1 MKAVIQRAKHASCTV
16 DGTVTGSIDDGLVVY
31 FGVDSGDDE
40 SILPGFIN
48 KMLKLRIFEDE
59 KGKMNLSIKDI
70 NGSIL
75 FISQFTLSADVY
87 HGNRPSFDSA
97 EKPEK
102 AERMYMK
109 AAELIRN
116 EGINTELGVF
126 GAHMEIEYMNPGP
139 ATFILDSS
147 CFSDA
152 QTRRKNGKDYKAEY
166 NFAARFIHAFYSVR
180 LCNVG
185 NRFE

>member
-1 MKAVIQRAKHASCTV
+1 MKRIIFAMAAFLIAAVCA
-16 DGTVTGSIDDGLVVY
+16 
-31 FGVDSGDDE
+31 F
-40 SILPGFIN
+40 
-48 KMLKLRIFEDE
+48 
-59 KGKMNLSIKDI
+59 
-70 NGSIL
+70 
-75 FISQFTLSADVY
+75 
-87 HGNRPSFDSA
+87 SA

-152 QTRRKNGKDYKAEY
+152 QTRRKNGKDSRE
-166 NFAARFIHAFYSVR
+166 
-180 LCNVG
+180 
-185 NRFE
+185 